1 MVSAKQR
8 LSEIGSM
15 QSEVDQ
21 RVDTLIMKPQGR
33 AAQVTA
39 SKAILAATQV
49 ATIISAVTELMIP
62 KPEKR
67 ISGLTDGD
75 SLLAT
80 HQGVVDASENKN
92 LGSRKP
98 FDDGVDAVSLYRV
111 ALESLCRLAHST
123 EAKAT
128 VCTDEVLDFIW

>member
-8 LSEIGSM
+8 LGEIESM

-21 RVDTLIMKPQGR
+21 RVDTLIKKPQGR
-33 AAQVTA
+33 MAQVAT
-39 SKAILAATQV
+39 SKAILAATEV
-49 ATIISAVTELMIP
+49 ATIISAVTEIMLP

-67 ISGLTDGD
+67 ISGLADGD

-98 FDDGVDAVSLYRV
+98 LDDGVDAVSLYRLT
-111 ALESLCRLAHST
+111 LESLCRLVQSR
-123 EAKAT
+123 EEKAT
-128 VCTDEVLDFIW
+128 VCSDVVLDFIW